1 MVNRES
7 QPDRLHESKEK
18 GYEVRDANVFRILI
32 YGLGLVALI
41 MILGAVASGVLYKNM
56 VWFSDATPPPP
67 QFQAGQDQLPPT
79 PRIEVQGQRDLREF
93 REAEQKQLDSY
104 GWIDKDR
111 GLVRI
116 PIERAMEI
124 AAREG
129 LPGTR
134 PDQDD
139 GK

>member
-1 MVNRES
+1 VNRES

-18 GYEVRDANVFRILI
+18 GYEVRDANVSRILI

-79 PRIEVQGQRDLREF
+79 PRIEVQGPRDLREF

-116 PIERAMEI
+116 PIERAMEN

-129 LPGTR
+129 LQGTQ
-134 PDQDD
+134 PAQGN